1 MLESEIMFTQKI
13 TGKIHTA
20 LLTTIVSLLVI
31 IKNKQKTHVS
41 R

>member
-20 LLTTIVSLLVI
+20 LLYYHCEFISDY
-31 IKNKQKTHVS
+31 
-41 R
+41 